1 MSKRGR
7 LPIRGGGLFYAI
19 DIKILCY
26 EIDFCT
32 GGAVVRRMVLPFL
45 RFLFLSSLFPGLR
58 TFGNSFLV
66 WMDHLILGL
75 IKSQR
80 STLVHGDLLGVGRGD
95 LDLIYVW
102 TVQIEA

>member
-1 MSKRGR
+1 M
-7 LPIRGGGLFYAI
+7 I

-32 GGAVVRRMVLPFL
+32 GTDGRMTALPFL
-45 RFLFLSSLFPGLR
+45 RFLFLSSSFSGLR
-58 TFGNSFLV
+58 TFGNSFLFR
-66 WMDHLILGL
+66 MDHLILCL

-80 STLVHGDLLGVGRGD
+80 STLVQDDLLGVGRGD
-95 LDLIYVW
+95 LALNYGW